1 MYVYVCVSISVC
13 MKHSAHMEV
22 SVCENSTHLEV
33 RRQPVGISSRL
44 LPCVFTES
52 DSVVRLG
59 ANAFTCGAI
68 L

>member
-1 MYVYVCVSISVC
+1 MW
-13 MKHSAHMEV
+13 KH
-22 SVCENSTHLEV
+22 STHLEV
-33 RRQPVGISSRL
+33 RRQAIGISSHL
-44 LPCVFTES
+44 LPCFFTES